1 MQSSTTLMYT
11 RYVGIISEESI
22 IVALHK
28 KDVCS
33 PSLHP
38 LSEISSFI
46 SLSANFYRQKSKQ
59 IMLKVKTSQQLIEII
74 SWLIYSKVK
83 TDLLVIGPSG
93 WDHWWRLHGSVWA
106 AGAERQT
113 PRQRDRRDVA
123 GPVRAGQN
131 VQDPTQTQRPA
142 ETQDRHTHRWVLT
155 HKWKM

>member
-1 MQSSTTLMYT
+1 MC
-11 RYVGIISEESI
+11 
-22 IVALHK
+22 VAPPFIL
-28 KDVCS
+28 C
-33 PSLHP
+33 
-38 LSEISSFI
+38 FI

-93 WDHWWRLHGSVWA
+93 WDHRWRLHGSVWA

-155 HKWKM
+155 HKVVASGKCKTCRVPVFLFTSPQKHILIQF